1 MGGPQDPLSVP
12 ASIFSGEMYDLMNF
26 FSTYINI
33 MLQSQLLCK
42 TDLRVHSLQKQLFL
56 KCRQRGTETVL
67 SIAFPVPVFV
77 MKIS

>member
-12 ASIFSGEMYDLMNF
+12 ASIFRGEMYDLMNF

-42 TDLRVHSLQKQLFL
+42 TDLRVHSLQKQICFLNAGKEAQRQSYLLLSLFL
-56 KCRQRGTETVL
+56 FL
-67 SIAFPVPVFV
+67 S
-77 MKIS
+77 

>member
-12 ASIFSGEMYDLMNF
+12 ASIFRGEMYDLNF

-42 TDLRVHSLQKQLFL
+42 TDLRVHSLQKQICFLNAGKEAQRQSYLLLSLFL
-56 KCRQRGTETVL
+56 FL
-67 SIAFPVPVFV
+67 S
-77 MKIS
+77 